1 MFKYF
6 LFHFRES
13 SYSDYTRCIRILFYL
28 AYLLAV
34 GGFITRPRYR
44 DNFYT
49 FIELFVHLVNEIVRH
64 KLINDA
70 HPIRT
75 FTS

>member
-1 MFKYF
+1 MC
-6 LFHFRES
+6 
-13 SYSDYTRCIRILFYL
+13 SDYTRYILNTLIWRICV
-28 AYLLAV
+28 AV

-49 FIELFVHLVNEIVRH
+49 FIKLFVHRVNKIVRH
-64 KLINDA
+64 KLINNA
-70 HPIRT
+70 HLIRA